1 MLGHRFASVTPN
13 FEPLLGPLALR
24 GVEGGVEPFEVP
36 VRRRQRNGTSD
47 SDTVQEA
54 SSII

>member
-13 FEPLLGPLALR
+13 SEPLLGPLALR
-24 GVEGGVEPFEVP
+24 GVEGGVELFEVP
-36 VRRRQRNGTSD
+36 VRWRQRNGVSD
-47 SDTVQEA
+47 MQET